1 MKRDEDGVR
10 RWHELIE
17 WIPVRD
23 EIDETMNIFLFRDT
37 VLLCMIFRC

>member
-23 EIDETMNIFLFRDT
+23 EIDETDEHHLFCFAIQYYF
-37 VLLCMIFRC
+37 V